1 MHLGTA
7 WGMTRQDARK
17 RWPHPV
23 STEVVNPFW
32 RGIATAVNRK
42 VQEAPEDL
50 TYDTREEA
58 AAAGVF
64 VAADTTTTDGD
75 TT

>member
-1 MHLGTA
+1 
-7 WGMTRQDARK
+7 MTSQGARK
-17 RWPHPV
+17 HWPHPV
-23 STEVVNPFW
+23 STEVVSPTRW
-32 RGIATAVNRK
+32 RIGTAANRK

-50 TYDTREEA
+50 PYDTSEEAA

-64 VAADTTTTDGD
+64 LAANTTTTDGD